1 MDDFKSIKNW
11 AVDER
16 PVEKLVAK
24 GSDALTNAELLTILI
39 NTGSRNRSAL
49 DIAKDVLEKGNQSL
63 LELSKFSLAD
73 FKKIKGIGEKKAV
86 TIVAALEIGK
96 RRQLSQALE
105 RPRISNSKSS
115 YEILVTYFLDIVV
128 EQFYVMYLSNNN
140 AVLAVEKMSEGGMT
154 ATMVDAR
161 VIFKRAL
168 EINGTTKIVL
178 AHNHPS
184 GNLTPSQADKLLTQ
198 RMKEAGK
205 FLEFELLDHVIVG
218 HNQYFSFA
226 DEGLI

>member
-1 MDDFKSIKNW
+1 MDEFKSIKNW

-24 GSDALTNAELLTILI
+24 GSDALTNAELLAILI
-39 NTGSRNRSAL
+39 NTGTRNRSAL
-49 DIAKDVLEKGNQSL
+49 DIAKDLLEKGNNNL
-63 LELSKFSLAD
+63 LELCKLSLAD
-73 FKKIKGIGEKKAV
+73 IKRVKGIGEKKAV
-86 TIVAALEIGK
+86 TIIAALELGK

-140 AVLAVEKMSEGGMT
+140 AVLSVEKMSEGGMT
-154 ATMVDAR
+154 STMVDAR

-168 EINGTTKIVL
+168 EINGATKIVL

-184 GNLTPSQADKLLTQ
+184 GNLTPSQADKTLTQ

-205 FLEFELLDHVIVG
+205 LLDIELLDHVIVG
-218 HNQYFSFA
+218 HNQYYSFA

>member
-49 DIAKDVLEKGNQSL
+49 DIAKDLLEKGNQSL
-63 LELSKFSLAD
+63 LELSKLSLAD
-73 FKKIKGIGEKKAV
+73 FKKVKGIGEKKAV

-105 RPRISNSKSS
+105 RPRISNSKSA

-168 EINGTTKIVL
+168 EINGATKIVL

-226 DEGLI
+226 DEGLM

>member
-49 DIAKDVLEKGNQSL
+49 DIAKDLLEKGNQSL
-63 LELSKFSLAD
+63 LELSKLSLAD
-73 FKKIKGIGEKKAV
+73 FKKVKGIGEKKAV

-168 EINGTTKIVL
+168 EINGATKIVL

-226 DEGLI
+226 DEGLM

>member
-11 AVDER
+11 AIDER

-49 DIAKDVLEKGNQSL
+49 DIAKDLLEKGNQSL
-63 LELSKFSLAD
+63 LELSKLSLAD
-73 FKKIKGIGEKKAV
+73 FKKVKGIGEKKAV

-128 EQFYVMYLSNNN
+128 EQFYVMYLCNIN

-168 EINGTTKIVL
+168 EINGATKIVL

-226 DEGLI
+226 DEGLM

>member
-49 DIAKDVLEKGNQSL
+49 DIAKDLLERGNQSL
-63 LELSKFSLAD
+63 LELSKLSLAD
-73 FKKIKGIGEKKAV
+73 FKKVKGIGEKKAV

-168 EINGTTKIVL
+168 EINGATKIVL

-226 DEGLI
+226 DEGLM

>member
-11 AVDER
+11 AIDER
-16 PVEKLVAK
+16 PVEKFVSK

-39 NTGSRNRSAL
+39 NTGTRNRSAL
-49 DIAKDVLEKGNQSL
+49 DIAKDLLEKGNQSL
-63 LELSKFSLAD
+63 LELSKLSLAD

-86 TIVAALEIGK
+86 TIIAALELGK

-105 RPRISNSKSS
+105 RPSISNSKSA

-128 EQFYVMYLSNNN
+128 EQFYVIYLSNNN
-140 AVLAVEKMSEGGMT
+140 AVLSVEKMSEGGKT

-168 EINGTTKIVL
+168 EITGATKIVL

-226 DEGLI
+226 DEGLM

>member
-1 MDDFKSIKNW
+1 
-11 AVDER
+11 
-16 PVEKLVAK
+16 
-24 GSDALTNAELLTILI
+24 
-39 NTGSRNRSAL
+39 
-49 DIAKDVLEKGNQSL
+49 
-63 LELSKFSLAD
+63 LEL
-73 FKKIKGIGEKKAV
+73 
-86 TIVAALEIGK
+86 GK

-105 RPRISNSKSS
+105 RPSISNSKSA
-115 YEILVTYFLDIVV
+115 YEILVTYFLDIFV
-128 EQFYVMYLSNNN
+128 EQFYVIYLSNNN
-140 AVLAVEKMSEGGMT
+140 AVLSVEKMSEGGMT

-168 EINGTTKIVL
+168 EITGATKIVL

-226 DEGLI
+226 DEGLM

>member
-11 AVDER
+11 AIDER
-16 PVEKLVAK
+16 PVEKLVSK

-39 NTGSRNRSAL
+39 NTGTRNRSAL
-49 DIAKDVLEKGNQSL
+49 DIAKDLLEKGNQSL
-63 LELSKFSLAD
+63 LELSKLSLAD

-86 TIVAALEIGK
+86 TIIAALELGK

-105 RPRISNSKSS
+105 RPSISNSKSA

-128 EQFYVMYLSNNN
+128 EQFYVIYLSNNN
-140 AVLAVEKMSEGGMT
+140 AVLSVEKMSEGGMT

-168 EINGTTKIVL
+168 EITGATKIVL

-184 GNLTPSQADKLLTQ
+184 GNLIPSQADKLLTQ

-226 DEGLI
+226 DEGLM

>member
-11 AVDER
+11 AIDER
-16 PVEKLVAK
+16 PVEKLISK

-39 NTGSRNRSAL
+39 NTGTRNRSAL
-49 DIAKDVLEKGNQSL
+49 DIAKDLLEKGNQSL
-63 LELSKFSLAD
+63 LELSKLSLAD

-86 TIVAALEIGK
+86 TIIAALEIGK

-105 RPRISNSKSS
+105 RPHISNSKSA

-128 EQFYVMYLSNNN
+128 EQFYVIYLSNNN
-140 AVLAVEKMSEGGMT
+140 AVLSVEKMSEGGMT

-168 EINGTTKIVL
+168 EIIGATKFVL

-184 GNLTPSQADKLLTQ
+184 GNLKPSEADKLLTQ
-198 RMKEAGK
+198 RMKEAGQ
-205 FLEFELLDHVIVG
+205 FLELQLLDHVIVG
-218 HNQYFSFA
+218 FNQYFSFA

>member
-1 MDDFKSIKNW
+1 
-11 AVDER
+11 
-16 PVEKLVAK
+16 
-24 GSDALTNAELLTILI
+24 
-39 NTGSRNRSAL
+39 
-49 DIAKDVLEKGNQSL
+49 
-63 LELSKFSLAD
+63 
-73 FKKIKGIGEKKAV
+73 
-86 TIVAALEIGK
+86 
-96 RRQLSQALE
+96 
-105 RPRISNSKSS
+105 
-115 YEILVTYFLDIVV
+115 
-128 EQFYVMYLSNNN
+128 
-140 AVLAVEKMSEGGMT
+140 MT

-168 EINGTTKIVL
+168 EINGATKIVL

-226 DEGLI
+226 DEGLM

>member
-11 AVDER
+11 AIDER
-16 PVEKLVAK
+16 PVEKLVSK

-39 NTGSRNRSAL
+39 NTGTRNRSAL
-49 DIAKDVLEKGNQSL
+49 DIAKDLLEKGNQSL
-63 LELSKFSLAD
+63 LELSKLSLAD

-86 TIVAALEIGK
+86 TIIAALELGK

-105 RPRISNSKSS
+105 RPSISNSKSA

-128 EQFYVMYLSNNN
+128 EQFYVIYLSNNN
-140 AVLAVEKMSEGGMT
+140 AVLSVEKMSEGGMT

-168 EINGTTKIVL
+168 EITGATKIVL

-226 DEGLI
+226 DEGLM

>member
-49 DIAKDVLEKGNQSL
+49 DIAKDLLEKGNQSL

>member
-11 AVDER
+11 AIDER
-16 PVEKLVAK
+16 PVEKLVSK

-39 NTGSRNRSAL
+39 NTGTRNRSAL
-49 DIAKDVLEKGNQSL
+49 DIAKDLLGKGNQSL
-63 LELSKFSLAD
+63 LELSKLSLAD

-86 TIVAALEIGK
+86 TIIAALELGK

-105 RPRISNSKSS
+105 RPSISNSKSA

-128 EQFYVMYLSNNN
+128 EQFYVIYLSNNN
-140 AVLAVEKMSEGGMT
+140 AVLSVEKMSEGGMT

-168 EINGTTKIVL
+168 EITGATKIVL

-226 DEGLI
+226 DEGLM

>member
-11 AVDER
+11 AIDER
-16 PVEKLVAK
+16 PVEKLVSK

-39 NTGSRNRSAL
+39 NTGTRNRSAL
-49 DIAKDVLEKGNQSL
+49 DIAKDLLEKGNQSL
-63 LELSKFSLAD
+63 LELSKLSLAD

-86 TIVAALEIGK
+86 TIIAALELGK

-105 RPRISNSKSS
+105 RPSISNSKSA
-115 YEILVTYFLDIVV
+115 YEILVTYFLDIFV
-128 EQFYVMYLSNNN
+128 EQFYVIYLSNNN
-140 AVLAVEKMSEGGMT
+140 AVLSVEKMSEGGMT

-168 EINGTTKIVL
+168 EITGATKIVL

-226 DEGLI
+226 DEGLM

>member
-11 AVDER
+11 AIDER

-49 DIAKDVLEKGNQSL
+49 DIAKDLLEKGNQSL
-63 LELSKFSLAD
+63 LELSKLSLAD
-73 FKKIKGIGEKKAV
+73 FKKVKGIGEKKAV

-168 EINGTTKIVL
+168 EINGATKIVL

-226 DEGLI
+226 DEGLM

>member
-1 MDDFKSIKNW
+1 MDDYKRIKKW
-11 AVDER
+11 AIDER
-16 PVEKLVAK
+16 PDEKLVSK

-39 NTGSRNRSAL
+39 PTGTRNRSAL
-49 DIAKDVLEKGNQSL
+49 DIAKDLLEKGNQSL
-63 LELSKFSLAD
+63 LELSKLSLAD

-86 TIVAALEIGK
+86 TIIAALELGK

-105 RPRISNSKSS
+105 RPSISNSKSA

-128 EQFYVMYLSNNN
+128 EQFYVIYLSNNN
-140 AVLAVEKMSEGGMT
+140 AVLSVEKMSEGGMT

-168 EINGTTKIVL
+168 EITGATKIVL

>member
-11 AVDER
+11 AIDER
-16 PVEKLVAK
+16 PVEKLISK

-49 DIAKDVLEKGNQSL
+49 DIAKDLLEKGNQSL
-63 LELSKFSLAD
+63 LELSKLSLAD

-86 TIVAALEIGK
+86 TIIAALEIGK

-105 RPRISNSKSS
+105 RPHISNSKSA

-128 EQFYVMYLSNNN
+128 EQFYVIYLSNNN
-140 AVLAVEKMSEGGMT
+140 AVLSVEKMSEGGMT

-168 EINGTTKIVL
+168 EIIGATKFVL

-184 GNLTPSQADKLLTQ
+184 GNLKPSEADKLLTQ
-198 RMKEAGK
+198 RMKEAGQ
-205 FLEFELLDHVIVG
+205 FLELQLLDHVIVG

>member
-11 AVDER
+11 AIDER
-16 PVEKLVAK
+16 PVEKLVSK

-39 NTGSRNRSAL
+39 NTGTRNRSAL
-49 DIAKDVLEKGNQSL
+49 DIAKDLLEKGNQNL
-63 LELSKFSLAD
+63 LELSKLSLAD

-86 TIVAALEIGK
+86 TIIAALELGK

-105 RPRISNSKSS
+105 RPSISNSKSA

-128 EQFYVMYLSNNN
+128 EQFYVIYLSNNN
-140 AVLAVEKMSEGGMT
+140 AVLSVEKMSEGGMT

-168 EINGTTKIVL
+168 EITGATKIVL

-226 DEGLI
+226 DEGLM

>member
-49 DIAKDVLEKGNQSL
+49 DIAKDLLEKGNQSL
-63 LELSKFSLAD
+63 LELSKLSLAD
-73 FKKIKGIGEKKAV
+73 FKKVKGIGEKKAV

-168 EINGTTKIVL
+168 EINGATKIVL

-184 GNLTPSQADKLLTQ
+184 GNLTPSQDDKLLTQ

-218 HNQYFSFA
+218 HNQYFSSA
-226 DEGLI
+226 DEGLM

>member
-1 MDDFKSIKNW
+1 MDYFKSIKNW
-11 AVDER
+11 AIDER
-16 PVEKLVAK
+16 PVEKLVSK

-39 NTGSRNRSAL
+39 NTGTRNRSAL
-49 DIAKDVLEKGNQSL
+49 DIAKDLLEKGNQSL
-63 LELSKFSLAD
+63 LELSKLSLAD

-86 TIVAALEIGK
+86 TIIAALELGK

-105 RPRISNSKSS
+105 RPSISNSKSA

-128 EQFYVMYLSNNN
+128 EQFYVIYLSNNN
-140 AVLAVEKMSEGGMT
+140 AVLSVEKMSEGGMT

-168 EINGTTKIVL
+168 EITGATKIVL

-226 DEGLI
+226 DEGLM

>member
-11 AVDER
+11 AIDER
-16 PVEKLVAK
+16 PVEKLVSK

-39 NTGSRNRSAL
+39 NTGTRNRSAL
-49 DIAKDVLEKGNQSL
+49 DIAKDLLEKGNQSL
-63 LELSKFSLAD
+63 LELSKLSLAD

-86 TIVAALEIGK
+86 TIIAALELGK
-96 RRQLSQALE
+96 RRQLSKALE
-105 RPRISNSKSS
+105 RPSISNSKSA

-128 EQFYVMYLSNNN
+128 EQFYVIYLSNNN
-140 AVLAVEKMSEGGMT
+140 AVLSVEKMSEGGMT

-168 EINGTTKIVL
+168 EITGATKIVL

-226 DEGLI
+226 DEGLM

>member
-11 AVDER
+11 AIDER
-16 PVEKLVAK
+16 PVEKLISK

-39 NTGSRNRSAL
+39 NTGTRNRSAL
-49 DIAKDVLEKGNQSL
+49 DIAKDLLEKGNQSL
-63 LELSKFSLAD
+63 LELSKLSLSD

-86 TIVAALEIGK
+86 TIIAALEIGK

-105 RPRISNSKSS
+105 RPHISNSKSA

-128 EQFYVMYLSNNN
+128 EQFYVIYLSNNN
-140 AVLAVEKMSEGGMT
+140 AVLSVEKMSEGGMT

-168 EINGTTKIVL
+168 EIIGATKFVL

-184 GNLTPSQADKLLTQ
+184 GNLKPSEADKLLTQ
-198 RMKEAGK
+198 RMKEAGQ
-205 FLEFELLDHVIVG
+205 FLELQLLDHVIVG

>member
-11 AVDER
+11 AIDER
-16 PVEKLVAK
+16 PVEKLVSK

-39 NTGSRNRSAL
+39 PTGTRNRSAL
-49 DIAKDVLEKGNQSL
+49 DIAKDLLEKGNQSL
-63 LELSKFSLAD
+63 LELSKLSLAD

-86 TIVAALEIGK
+86 TIIAALELGK

-105 RPRISNSKSS
+105 RPSISNSKSA

-128 EQFYVMYLSNNN
+128 EQFYVIYLSNNN
-140 AVLAVEKMSEGGMT
+140 AVLSVEKMSEGGMT

-168 EINGTTKIVL
+168 EITGATKIVL

>member
-49 DIAKDVLEKGNQSL
+49 DIAKELLEKGNQSF

-115 YEILVTYFLDIVV
+115 YEILVTYFLDILV

-168 EINGTTKIVL
+168 EINGATKIVL

>member
-1 MDDFKSIKNW
+1 
-11 AVDER
+11 
-16 PVEKLVAK
+16 VAK

>member
-11 AVDER
+11 AIDER
-16 PVEKLVAK
+16 PVEKLVSK

-39 NTGSRNRSAL
+39 NTGTRNRSAL
-49 DIAKDVLEKGNQSL
+49 DIAKDLLEKGNQSL
-63 LELSKFSLAD
+63 LELSKLSLAD

-86 TIVAALEIGK
+86 TIIAALELGK

-105 RPRISNSKSS
+105 RPSISNSKSA

-128 EQFYVMYLSNNN
+128 EQFYVIYLSNNN
-140 AVLAVEKMSEGGMT
+140 AVLSVEKMSEGGMT

-168 EINGTTKIVL
+168 EITGATKIVL

>member
-11 AVDER
+11 AIDER
-16 PVEKLVAK
+16 PVEKLISK

-49 DIAKDVLEKGNQSL
+49 DIAKDLLEKGNQSL
-63 LELSKFSLAD
+63 LELSKLTLAD

-86 TIVAALEIGK
+86 TIIAALEIGK

-105 RPRISNSKSS
+105 RPHISNSKSA

-128 EQFYVMYLSNNN
+128 EQFYVIYLSNNN
-140 AVLAVEKMSEGGMT
+140 AVLSVEKMSEGGMT

-168 EINGTTKIVL
+168 EIIGATKFVL

-184 GNLTPSQADKLLTQ
+184 GNLKPSEADKLLTQ
-198 RMKEAGK
+198 RMKEAGQ
-205 FLEFELLDHVIVG
+205 FLELQLLDHVIVG

>member
-115 YEILVTYFLDIVV
+115 YEILVTYFLDILV

-168 EINGTTKIVL
+168 EINGATKIVL

>member
-11 AVDER
+11 AIDER
-16 PVEKLVAK
+16 PVEKLVSK

-39 NTGSRNRSAL
+39 NTGTRNRSAL
-49 DIAKDVLEKGNQSL
+49 DIAKDLLEKGSQSL
-63 LELSKFSLAD
+63 LELSKLSLAD

-86 TIVAALEIGK
+86 TIIAALELGK

-105 RPRISNSKSS
+105 RPSISNSKSA

-128 EQFYVMYLSNNN
+128 EQFYVIYLSNNN
-140 AVLAVEKMSEGGMT
+140 AVLSVEKMSEGGMT

-168 EINGTTKIVL
+168 EITGATKIVL

-226 DEGLI
+226 DEGLM

>member
-11 AVDER
+11 AIDER
-16 PVEKLVAK
+16 PVEKLISK

-39 NTGSRNRSAL
+39 NTGTRNRSAL
-49 DIAKDVLEKGNQSL
+49 DIAKDLLEKGNQSL
-63 LELSKFSLAD
+63 LELSKLTLAD

-86 TIVAALEIGK
+86 TIIAALEIGK

-105 RPRISNSKSS
+105 RPHISNSKSA

-128 EQFYVMYLSNNN
+128 EQFYVIYLSNNN
-140 AVLAVEKMSEGGMT
+140 AVLSVEKMSEGGMT

-168 EINGTTKIVL
+168 EITGATKFVL

-184 GNLTPSQADKLLTQ
+184 GNLKPSEADKLLTQ
-198 RMKEAGK
+198 RMKEAGQ
-205 FLEFELLDHVIVG
+205 FLELQLLDHVIVG
-218 HNQYFSFA
+218 FNQYFSFA